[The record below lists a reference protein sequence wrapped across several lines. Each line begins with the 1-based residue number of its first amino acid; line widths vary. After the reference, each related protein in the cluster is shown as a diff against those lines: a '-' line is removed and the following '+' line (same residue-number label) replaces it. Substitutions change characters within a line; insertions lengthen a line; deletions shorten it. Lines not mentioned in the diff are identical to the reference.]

1 MVYTFLSY
9 STINDSGLGLST
21 FCPPLSRGYQVT
33 DQTDDCHSEDFHLP
47 TPLLIPAKSQATLY
61 QSGNVEV
68 WLLIGGNKHKAAK
81 PRTGSYAR

>member
-47 TPLLIPAKSQATLY
+47 TPLLIPAKSQATL
-61 QSGNVEV
+61 
-68 WLLIGGNKHKAAK
+68 LAK
-81 PRTGSYAR
+81 PPHGFGYSVSVREC